1 MKKRKLLRCSLLL
14 LALAVS
20 ALAGAPQTA
29 ARRCTQCGA
38 RGETYLYSATY
49 PTIPQKTAGDVWR
62 CENGHAFKARPET
75 QTAAESG
82 PKAVYPEE
90 AQGWGFFPMGEP

>member
-1 MKKRKLLRCSLLL
+1 MKKRKLLLGSLLL

-20 ALAGAPQTA
+20 ALASAPQTA
-29 ARRCTQCGA
+29 TRRCTQCGA
-38 RGETYLYSATY
+38 RGEKYLYSTTY
-49 PTIPQKTAGDVWR
+49 PTIPQKTACDIWR
-62 CENGHAFKARPET
+62 CENGHAFKTRPET